1 MAEDKQR
8 TLSERAE
15 EEVGSLA
22 WGVAGRQKAKPAKPP
37 NTPNPDTMHIRS
49 QTGDDAY
56 MDGRTVHTDPAK
68 MWHSTCQYHQKSDI
82 KAEI

>member
-8 TLSERAE
+8 NLSVRAG

-22 WGVAGRQKAKPAKPP
+22 WGVAGRQTAKPAKPP

-56 MDGRTVHTDPAK
+56 MDGRTVHTDPLQK
-68 MWHSTCQYHQKSDI
+68 MEVSECMTRKPPHPDHG
-82 KAEI
+82 